1 MTRLE
6 CAYYWSQIILTG
18 IAGVA
23 AIGAY
28 LQIQASNKFEMLKIL
43 EAPRVRKA
51 RRLLYKKL
59 VEGRAPTMWWKS
71 DDDLEEAA
79 STVCSSFDIVGI
91 MAWKM
96 NMKFFA
102 REWAHPICWTRRVLE
117 DYIEDRN
124 KGGYRGYSV
133 LYEAARPHW
142 RSPTHPN

>member
-51 RRLLYKKL
+51 RRLLYKKACRRPRADDV
-59 VEGRAPTMWWKS
+59 VE
-71 DDDLEEAA
+71 
-79 STVCSSFDIVGI
+79 I
-91 MAWKM
+91 
-96 NMKFFA
+96 
-102 REWAHPICWTRRVLE
+102 RR
-117 DYIEDRN
+117 
-124 KGGYRGYSV
+124 
-133 LYEAARPHW
+133 
-142 RSPTHPN
+142 